1 MLRCVKRGGEKRM
14 NKQRRKELARASELI
29 AEAQSIIESV
39 KDEEQEAHD
48 NLPESIQYGEKGQQ
62 MEEYIDMLDEA
73 YGQCDD
79 IISVIDEI

>member
-1 MLRCVKRGGEKRM
+1 M
-14 NKQRRKELARASELI
+14 NKARRKQLAEASALI
-29 AEAQSIIESV
+29 AQAQGIIESV
-39 KDEEQEAHD
+39 KDDEQEAHD

-79 IISVIDEI
+79 LMSVIDEI